1 MLESTAA
8 EETTAEEL
16 GTVHGLLGG
25 ELREQMRKRMLQRYF
40 EELPENEFTRRN
52 IVAYIKVMI
61 KNTQMKRLTCVEGES
76 TQ

>member
-8 EETTAEEL
+8 EEITAEEL

-61 KNTQMKRLTCVEGES
+61 KNTQMKRLTCVDGES